1 MTPAPHIRPATV
13 RDVPAI
19 AALIE
24 TFAAR
29 GKMLFRS
36 HAELYETI
44 RDFLVAEVGGLKYP
58 IKDGIPVLLVD
69 QAVLPEG
76 YQSLA
81 DFKAKFAP
89 KP

>member
-1 MTPAPHIRPATV
+1 M
-13 RDVPAI
+13 DQ
-19 AALIE
+19 ALLDLVVCPL
-24 TFAAR
+24 T
-29 GKMLFRS
+29 RS
-36 HAELYETI
+36 KLYLQG
-44 RDFLVAEVGGLKYP
+44 DFLVAEVGGLKYP